1 MKRATAKKV
10 KPHTRRSSCP
20 LAFAL
25 DIIGDRWTM
34 LIIRDLNCGS
44 TRFKDFAASPERIPT
59 NILSD
64 RLERLI
70 EEQIIVQVPV
80 AEGSKRLSYQLTPK
94 GETLRPVLG
103 SLHEWGL
110 QWMQGTKP
118 TLLARAPTSRHA
130 PRKYSV

>member
-1 MKRATAKKV
+1 MKRAPAKKV

-34 LIIRDLNCGS
+34 LIIRDLTCGS

-64 RLERLI
+64 RLERLT

-80 AEGSKRLSYQLTPK
+80 AEGSKRLAYQLTPK
-94 GETLRPVLG
+94 GETLLSVL
-103 SLHEWGL
+103 SALHEWGL
-110 QWMQGTKP
+110 KWVPGTKP
-118 TLLARAPTSRHA
+118 A
-130 PRKYSV
+130 